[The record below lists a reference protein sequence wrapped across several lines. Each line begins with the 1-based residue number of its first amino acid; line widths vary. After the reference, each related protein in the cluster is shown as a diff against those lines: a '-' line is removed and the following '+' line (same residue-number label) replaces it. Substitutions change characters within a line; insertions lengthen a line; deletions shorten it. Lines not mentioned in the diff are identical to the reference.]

1 MSDMG
6 VDKKFNLIHAALPS
20 RPQSDKLLSVMGWA
34 GGVCFSVI
42 LASHQLADLGFA
54 QTNTY
59 SKLCIPVY
67 VGRNDNY

>member
-20 RPQSDKLLSVMGWA
+20 RSQSDKLLSVIWWA
-34 GGVCFSVI
+34 GGVYFSVI
-42 LASHQLADLGFA
+42 LGHHQLTDLGFV

-59 SKLCIPVY
+59 SKLCIPVH
-67 VGRNDNY
+67 VGCTGNY